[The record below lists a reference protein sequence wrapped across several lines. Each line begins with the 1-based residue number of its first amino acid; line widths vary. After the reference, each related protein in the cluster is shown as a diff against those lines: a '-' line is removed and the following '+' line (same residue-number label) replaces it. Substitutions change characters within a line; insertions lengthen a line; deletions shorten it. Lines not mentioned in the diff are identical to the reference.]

1 MFTSKV
7 VSLKTLAGAIALLCV
22 PLMTQAADQAVNGCK
37 PGLVQ
42 TRTEFPQRSQEQGEH
57 GDVKLL
63 VRLGADGRASA
74 VAVQQSSGFAAL
86 DKAAV
91 DSVSNHWRFS
101 VGQCSPEQLQ
111 LAYDVAVRFERPV
124 RYTLSNSIDW
134 KAVALTKKLTND
146 SQCHVSSA
154 DVDTKVFTCRS
165 AVQEGERSA
174 DLSNKA
180 VAK

>member
-7 VSLKTLAGAIALLCV
+7 VSLKTAAGAIALLCAPFMV
-22 PLMTQAADQAVNGCK
+22 QAADLAANGCK

-42 TRTEFPQRSQEQGEH
+42 TRTDFPQRSQQQGEY

-63 VRLGADGRASA
+63 VKVGADGRASA
-74 VAVQQSSGFAAL
+74 VAVQQSSGFATL

-91 DSVSNHWRFS
+91 DSVTNHWRFS
-101 VGQCSPEQLQ
+101 VGQCSSEQLQ
-111 LAYDVAVRFERPV
+111 LSYDVAVRFERPV
-124 RYTLSNSIDW
+124 RYTLANTVDW
-134 KAVALTKKLTND
+134 KAVALSKKLASD
-146 SQCHVSSA
+146 SQCYVSST

-165 AVQEGERSA
+165 AAQEGERNA
-174 DLSNKA
+174 DLSTKA